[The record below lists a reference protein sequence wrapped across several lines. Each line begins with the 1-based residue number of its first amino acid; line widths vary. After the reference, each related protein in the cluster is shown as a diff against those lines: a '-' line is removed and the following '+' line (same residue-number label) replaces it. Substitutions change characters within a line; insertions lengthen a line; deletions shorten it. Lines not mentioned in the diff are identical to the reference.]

1 MEIFKKKPN
10 PLCKMCKCR
19 ECEQNCNPD
28 INDVPE
34 REIAA
39 ANIMYEQFGGC
50 TYGVKKKKEEETF

>member
-1 MEIFKKKPN
+1 
-10 PLCKMCKCR
+10 MCKCR